1 MRTEVGLS
9 HHTVGTIVD
18 ILEYEGADDVI
29 MVEFDN
35 YRGNLGLPNE
45 KGKNVVV
52 PILKYELYCKSK
64 NVTRVNYGLNLSWA
78 RTVHANQGV
87 SCNKIVYIHGKTV
100 HNKDLM

>member
-18 ILEYEGADDVI
+18 ILEFEGSDDVI
-29 MVEFDN
+29 MVEFEN
-35 YRGNLGLPNE
+35 QRGKYGLPNE
-45 KGKNVVV
+45 KGKNIVV
-52 PILKYELYCKSK
+52 PIFKYEHYCKSI
-64 NVTRVNYGLNLSWA
+64 NVIRANYGLNLSWA

-87 SCNKIVYIHGKTV
+87 TCSKVVYIHGKTV